1 MYHLQ
6 NNCIIL
12 ICLYKRKGNIV
23 LKKIFPPIHPEG
35 VIFSFLFG
43 IVTIIL
49 WHMHISLGIVG
60 SILTAWCLYFFRN
73 PDRVTPTDPNLVIS
87 PADGLVQ
94 TITEVVPPKELD
106 LGSAKLTRVSIFM
119 NVFNVHVNRIP
130 IDGTIRKIHYHK
142 GKFLNASLDKA
153 SIHNERKCF
162 MIEHANKHKIGFIQI
177 AGLIARRIR
186 CDINEGQSLK
196 AGQRFGLIRF
206 GSRVDVFLPKGVA
219 PLVIEGQTA
228 IAGETV
234 LANLQ
239 SKEPARTGE
248 VR

>member
-1 MYHLQ
+1 M
-6 NNCIIL
+6 
-12 ICLYKRKGNIV
+12 

-35 VIFSFLFG
+35 VIFSFIFA
-43 IVTIIL
+43 IITIIL
-49 WHMHISLGIVG
+49 WQFHIFLGIIG
-60 SILTAWCLYFFRN
+60 TILTAWCLYFFRN
-73 PDRVTPTDPNLVIS
+73 PDRVTPTDSNLVIS
-87 PADGLVQ
+87 PADGLIQ
-94 TITEVVPPKELD
+94 SISQVVPPQELN
-106 LGSAKLTRVSIFM
+106 LGQEKLTRISIFM

-153 SIHNERKCF
+153 SIHNERQCF
-162 MIEHANKHKIGFIQI
+162 MIENKDKIKIGFIQI

-186 CDINEGQSLK
+186 CDIAEGQQLK

-206 GSRVDVFLPKGVA
+206 GSRVDVFLPKGVN
-219 PLVIEGQTA
+219 PLVIEGQLA

-234 LANLQ
+234 LANLK
-239 SKEPARTGE
+239 SKESTRHGE

>member
-1 MYHLQ
+1 
-6 NNCIIL
+6 
-12 ICLYKRKGNIV
+12 V

-35 VIFSFLFG
+35 VIFSFIFA
-43 IVTIIL
+43 IITIIL
-49 WHMHISLGIVG
+49 WQFHIFLGIIG
-60 SILTAWCLYFFRN
+60 TILTAWCLYFFRN
-73 PDRVTPTDPNLVIS
+73 PDRVTPTDSNLVIS
-87 PADGLVQ
+87 PADGLIQ
-94 TITEVVPPKELD
+94 SISQVVPPQELN
-106 LGSAKLTRVSIFM
+106 LGQEKLTRISIFM

-153 SIHNERKCF
+153 SIHNERQCF
-162 MIEHANKHKIGFIQI
+162 MIENKDKIKIGFIQI

-186 CDINEGQSLK
+186 CDIAEGQQLK

-206 GSRVDVFLPKGVA
+206 GSRVDVFLPKGVN
-219 PLVIEGQTA
+219 PLVIEGQLA

-234 LANLQ
+234 LANLK
-239 SKEPARTGE
+239 SKESTRHGE